1 MQFTQRHGYAS
12 FTETNQGCL
21 GCSAST
27 SPVLVSLSLFQLDVL
42 DAEDNGHAH
51 ILLVGCFCM
60 LGGGAAQGEHQL
72 LGWHML
78 DLSLTYLAHHELE
91 SVVIIIT
98 LHVVAAPPGQ
108 AQEKVDST
116 GQKAKRQSRSQ

>member
-1 MQFTQRHGYAS
+1 MCLPCRLHHASVYDIFFGSTRCCLMQFMQRHGYAS

-60 LGGGAAQGEHQL
+60 LGGGL
-72 LGWHML
+72 LRGNTNFL
-78 DLSLTYLAHHELE
+78 VGTC
-91 SVVIIIT
+91 
-98 LHVVAAPPGQ
+98 
-108 AQEKVDST
+108 
-116 GQKAKRQSRSQ
+116 